1 MIIVLPQWHEI
12 YSYRDLVE
20 LVENFDV
27 HLLFWVLGQ
36 LFKQIAKDNKFC
48 KYGPYS
54 LVLNF
59 EGVLTLL
66 VADMFPL
73 WQKYI
78 SLIKWNGGDNIQ

>member
-48 KYGPYS
+48 KYGP
-54 LVLNF
+54 
-59 EGVLTLL
+59 
-66 VADMFPL
+66 
-73 WQKYI
+73 
-78 SLIKWNGGDNIQ
+78 